1 VLSSG
6 LSYGFCRTVPHV
18 GGGVTIGFAF
28 TVAAVGPGFGTIF
41 LAHPVLQSPE
51 ICGHCLVYPAFAI
64 ASFGPPKPGE
74 VDARGPISFWRAA
87 IRQWVNN
94 VKGRVM
100 VIGTIA
106 AYAAIARCPLNVAV
120 QSVLCLPQAAVSTSL
135 STLFGSAARGR
146 S

>member
-1 VLSSG
+1 MSAAASPSAAPSRWQQSALASTRSS
-6 LSYGFCRTVPHV
+6 SPIPCCR
-18 GGGVTIGFAF
+18 
-28 TVAAVGPGFGTIF
+28 
-41 LAHPVLQSPE
+41 E

-74 VDARGPISFWRAA
+74 VDARVPISFWRAA